1 MADSEPEHKILRRSR
16 RLKIKLIKM
25 SLWQTIISNL
35 PEVEGPTQKFLSFRE
50 KLKWTGI
57 VLVIFFVLGLMPL
70 FGLGIN
76 ALQRFETLS
85 IILGAE
91 FGSLISLGIGPI
103 VTASIILQ
111 LLNGSGIWKFD
122 LTKPEG
128 KKSFQGTQKFLALFF
143 IIFESA
149 IYVFLGGLAPPEQF
163 KGTNFYFQLQLIL
176 IFQLF
181 LGGML
186 ILFLDEVV
194 SKWGFGSGI
203 SLFIAAGVSKSLFI
217 QAFNWLPGPS
227 GLAGVTYSSGAF
239 PAFFQS
245 LVIGDVTTALIMAS
259 AVISTILVF
268 VIAVYAQSM
277 KVDIPLSFGMI
288 RGHGIRWPLSFV
300 YTSNI
305 PVILVAALIANFQLW
320 GSLLQNVGWPLLG
333 TFSASTGQ
341 PISGFV
347 YWLQG
352 PDIVRNVI
360 QQHSLLIGISPYVQ
374 ALVYM
379 LFFILGSVVF
389 SIFWV
394 QTAGMDAKSQ
404 AQQMISSG
412 LQIPGFRKDE
422 RVLERLLNRYI
433 WPLTIMGGITVGFL
447 AALADLT
454 GALTSGTGILL
465 TVMIVYRLYEDIAKQ
480 HMMDMNPMLRK
491 FMGG

>member
-1 MADSEPEHKILRRSR
+1 
-16 RLKIKLIKM
+16 M
-25 SLWQTIISNL
+25 SLWKTITSNL
-35 PEVEGPTQKFLSFRE
+35 PEVEGPSQKTLSFRE

-57 VLVIFFVLGLMPL
+57 SLIIFFILGLMPL

-103 VTASIILQ
+103 VTASIVLQ
-111 LLNGSGIWKFD
+111 LLNGAGIWKFD
-122 LTKPEG
+122 LTTTEG
-128 KKSFQGTQKFLALFF
+128 KQSFQGTQKFMSLFF
-143 IIFESA
+143 IVFEST
-149 IYVFLGGLAPPEQF
+149 IYVILGGLAPAEQF
-163 KGTNFYFQLQLIL
+163 KGTGFYFQLQLIL

-181 LGGML
+181 LGGLL

-227 GLAGVTYSSGAF
+227 GLAGVTYSSGAI

-245 LVIGDVTTALIMAS
+245 LVNGDVTTALIMAS
-259 AVISTILVF
+259 AVLSTILVF
-268 VIAVYAQSM
+268 LIAVYAQSM
-277 KVDIPLSFGMI
+277 KVEIPLSFGMV
-288 RGHGIRWPLSFV
+288 RGQGIRWPLSFI

-320 GSLLQNVGWPLLG
+320 GRLLQNIGHPLLG
-333 TFSASTGQ
+333 IFSASTGS

-360 QQHSLLIGISPYVQ
+360 QQHTIFIGITPYLQ
-374 ALVYM
+374 ALFYM
-379 LFFILGSVVF
+379 LFFIVGSVVF
-389 SIFWV
+389 GIFWV

-422 RVLERLLNRYI
+422 RVLERLLSRYI
-433 WPLTIMGGITVGFL
+433 WPLTIMGGMTVGFL
-447 AALADLT
+447 ASLADLT
-454 GALTSGTGILL
+454 GALSRGTGILL
-465 TVMIVYRLYEDIAKQ
+465 TVMIVYKLYEDISRQ
-480 HMMDMNPMLRK
+480 HMMDMNPMMRK

>member
-1 MADSEPEHKILRRSR
+1 
-16 RLKIKLIKM
+16 M
-25 SLWQTIISNL
+25 SIWQTIISNL
-35 PEVEGPTQKFLSFRE
+35 PEVEGPTQKVLSFRE

-57 VLVIFFVLGLMPL
+57 ALVIFFILGLMPL

-103 VTASIILQ
+103 VTASIVLQ

-122 LTKPEG
+122 LTTPEG
-128 KKSFQGTQKFLALFF
+128 KRSFQGTQKFLSIFF

-149 IYVFLGGLAPPEQF
+149 IYVLLGGLAPAEQF
-163 KGTNFYFQLQLIL
+163 RGTGFYFQLQLIL

-181 LGGML
+181 LGGTL

-203 SLFIAAGVSKSLFI
+203 SLFIAAGVSKSIFI

-227 GLAGVTYSSGAF
+227 GLAGVTYSAGAV

-245 LVIGDVTTALIMAS
+245 LVNGDATTALIMTS
-259 AVISTILVF
+259 AVFSTILVF
-268 VIAVYAQSM
+268 VIAVYAQAM
-277 KVDIPLSFGMI
+277 KVEIPLSFGMI
-288 RGHGIRWPLSFV
+288 RGHGIRWPLSFI

-320 GSLLQNVGWPLLG
+320 GRLLQNAGLSLLG
-333 TFSASTGQ
+333 TFSTSTGQ

-352 PDIVRNVI
+352 PSIVRSII
-360 QQHSLLIGISPYVQ
+360 QQHSLFIGIAPYLQ
-374 ALVYM
+374 ALAYM
-379 LFFILGSVVF
+379 MFFVLGSVMF

-394 QTAGMDAKSQ
+394 QTAGMDARTQ

-447 AALADLT
+447 AAFADLT
-454 GALTSGTGILL
+454 GALSSGTGILL
-465 TVMIVYRLYEDIAKQ
+465 TVMIVYRLYEDIARQ

>member
-1 MADSEPEHKILRRSR
+1 
-16 RLKIKLIKM
+16 M
-25 SLWQTIISNL
+25 SLWQKIISNL
-35 PEVEGPTQKFLSFRE
+35 PEVEGPTQKSLPFRE
-50 KLKWTGI
+50 KLKWTAI

-70 FGLGIN
+70 FGLGVN

-103 VTASIILQ
+103 VTASIVLQ

-122 LTKPEG
+122 LTNPED
-128 KKSFQGTQKFLALFF
+128 KKKFQGTQKFLSLFF

-149 IYVFLGGLAPPEQF
+149 IYVFLGGLAPSEQLR
-163 KGTNFYFQLQLIL
+163 GAGLYFQFQLL
-176 IFQLF
+176 LVFQLF
-181 LGGML
+181 LGGLL
-186 ILFLDEVV
+186 IMFLDEVV

-203 SLFIAAGVSKSLFI
+203 SLFIAAGVSKSIFI
-217 QAFNWLPGPS
+217 RAFNWLPGPS
-227 GLAGVTYSSGAF
+227 GLAGVTYSSGAV

-245 LVIGDVTTALIMAS
+245 LVNGDVTTALIMLS
-259 AVISTILVF
+259 AVLATLLIF
-268 VIAVYAQSM
+268 VLAVYAQAM
-277 KVDIPLSFGMI
+277 KVEIPLSFGMV
-288 RGHGIRWPLSFV
+288 RGHGIRWPLAFI

-305 PVILVAALIANFQLW
+305 PVILVAALVANFQLW
-320 GSLLQNVGWPLLG
+320 GRLLQNTGYPLLG

-352 PDIVRNVI
+352 PSILRMI
-360 QQHSLLIGISPYVQ
+360 IEQRTLFIGSAPYLQ
-374 ALVYM
+374 ALVFM
-379 LFFILGSVVF
+379 LFFIIGSVVF

-404 AQQMISSG
+404 AKQMISSG

-433 WPLTIMGGITVGFL
+433 WPLTIMGGIAVGFL
-447 AALADLT
+447 ASFADLT
-454 GALTSGTGILL
+454 GTLGSGTGILL
-465 TVMIVYRLYEDIAKQ
+465 TVMIVYRLYEDIARQ
-480 HMMDMNPMLRK
+480 HMMDMNPMMRK